1 MTRHCCLDSNQVLF
15 NMCPGLKDVPCDR
28 PVHMGQSEEPRC
40 PLHLCLPPP
49 MYQPEQ
55 ETALATE
62 QLDAVLPRDMYLSAA
77 ALQPT
82 ESLPLEFSDDTP
94 LHPGPMSILTC
105 HTALALEDQAIRAI
119 AEAPKDFL
127 TGAELDA
134 SGHDDSA
141 DMELC
146 EREMESIEDQI
157 VMEVK
162 GNLNRTGP
170 CCCR

>member
-1 MTRHCCLDSNQVLF
+1 MFRVI
-15 NMCPGLKDVPCDR
+15 
-28 PVHMGQSEEPRC
+28 GQSEEPRC
-40 PLHLCLPPP
+40 PLHLSLPPP
-49 MYQPEQ
+49 MYHPEQ
-55 ETALATE
+55 ETALAPE
-62 QLDAVLPRDMYLSAA
+62 QLDAVLPTDMYLSAA

-82 ESLPLEFSDDTP
+82 ESLPLKFSDDTP

-119 AEAPKDFL
+119 AEAPNDFL

-146 EREMESIEDQI
+146 ERDMEFIEDQI
-157 VMEVK
+157 VMEVM
-162 GNLNRTGP
+162 GGEGEPTENSTELDHVAADT
-170 CCCR
+170 CR